1 MERLPKLGL
10 VAEGAPDMKDLITEL
25 RQKTGTKMGSNL
37 RVATAVVRAAMEGTL
52 ANVEINCDAFETGR
66 EPSLLLALTRR

>member
-52 ANVEINCDAFETGR
+52 ANV
-66 EPSLLLALTRR
+66 